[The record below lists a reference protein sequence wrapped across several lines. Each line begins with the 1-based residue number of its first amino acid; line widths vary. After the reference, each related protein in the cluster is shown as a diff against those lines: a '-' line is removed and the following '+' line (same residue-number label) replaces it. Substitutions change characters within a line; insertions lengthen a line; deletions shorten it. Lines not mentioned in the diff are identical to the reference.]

1 MIIIIFFCYN
11 VNGDYMKKKYYLFE
25 MNAVGLNIISIVILV
40 LMFMLTFAII
50 DSFRLN
56 ALDPAI
62 MLLLL
67 IPYLCF
73 HEVLHSIG
81 YVLCGADFKRITYG
95 AHIEKGVLCCLCKQN
110 VNKRCIMV
118 SLLFPFVFI
127 GVVTYIIGIIIN
139 NPILILLSIFNI
151 SGCSGDLLMFFNF
164 IPLKNFE
171 YAEYDNPIAFGLY
184 SSDDLSKKKLF
195 GLKYVGTEDKLNQT
209 VDKKVDISKIS
220 IIYFVFTVL
229 LALVSLVLI
238 ML

>member
-1 MIIIIFFCYN
+1 
-11 VNGDYMKKKYYLFE
+11 
-25 MNAVGLNIISIVILV
+25 MNAVGLNIISIVIMV
-40 LMFMLTFAII
+40 LMFILTLSITG
-50 DSFRLN
+50 SFQMN
-56 ALDPAI
+56 GTDPAI

-81 YVLCGADFKRITYG
+81 YVLCGANFKRITYG

-118 SLLFPFVFI
+118 SLLFPFVII
-127 GVVTYIIGIIIN
+127 GVITYVIGIIIN
-139 NPILILLSIFNI
+139 NPILIILSIFNI

-171 YAEYDNPIAFGLY
+171 YAEYDNPVAFGLY
-184 SSDDLSKKKLF
+184 SSDDLSKKKLI

-209 VDKKVDISKIS
+209 VDKKVDISKAS
-220 IIYFVFTVL
+220 IIYFVATVV
-229 LALVSLVLI
+229 LAIVSLVL
-238 ML
+238 MMV